1 MGQIMG
7 GESSE
12 LNQRS
17 SAVNSARRV
26 LLTGGITVAEHVPY
40 VRGIE
45 TRKRRVAITSE
56 DPPAK
61 ANAEFVSALHSLA
74 SFVKGRS

>member
-1 MGQIMG
+1 MVPRVPGVAEI
-7 GESSE
+7 
-12 LNQRS
+12 
-17 SAVNSARRV
+17 RRIATIV
-26 LLTGGITVAEHVPY
+26 TNTPITVAEPIPY

-56 DPPAK
+56 EPPAK

-74 SFVKGRS
+74 SFVKGPS